1 MYPRRFPAHRI
12 LTALVALLIATLVMS
27 LSGVTDPAHAS
38 PRVTTTAAQSTTAA
52 TAASAASAPTE
63 GQKVT
68 LAETS
73 IDSPS
78 LWTSDAGSVR
88 ALITWT
94 GTDPAHR
101 LNLMS
106 SADGAAWGGKVTL
119 AETSRFRA
127 GLARTGPNASDRA
140 VVAWTGTDANQSL
153 NVLVG
158 TPPSSAIKLTL
169 RQDNS
174 FTAPSIVVY
183 NGELYL
189 AWAGTD
195 AAHTLNVDRI
205 SIGASSL
212 SVQQKTILWGWGGPA
227 TPTIGFDPTGNRLVM
242 SWIDASQHVHFAYST
257 NGASWT
263 QPSQSPLPESS
274 GAGPTLFSALATSV
288 SSSLSRY
295 FLAWTGTD
303 AAHSVNVKF
312 TTSFPYWPRSY
323 DKATLPE
330 EAFGAPALGSV
341 GVSATLLL
349 AWTGTDAAHHLNV
362 AKVAAPYAAACAPA
376 AGVQPTIPPTISRGP
391 TTAMDVSLTFDSD
404 GGSAGNAT
412 AYLDILK
419 AHQIHATFFLT
430 GQFAQANPAIVQR
443 IASDG
448 HDIGNHTA
456 DHPDL
461 ANPARTDTYVCTE
474 LTSADSIISSSAGR
488 STRPYFRPPYGSYN
502 EQTQYLAAA
511 LGYRTILWNIDPRD
525 WDSNT
530 TAQNII
536 DSVLNSPNLGPGAII
551 LMHVNSAHEAEALP
565 SVITGLQQRGY
576 TIVPLSQLLR

>member
-1 MYPRRFPAHRI
+1 MYPRRFPVHRI
-12 LTALVALLIATLVMS
+12 LTSLVALLIATLVMS
-27 LSGVTDPAHAS
+27 LSGVTDLTQAS
-38 PRVTTTAAQSTTAA
+38 PRAATTAAH
-52 TAASAASAPTE
+52 AASAPTE
-63 GQKVT
+63 GSKIT
-68 LAETS
+68 LGETT

-78 LWTSDAGSVR
+78 LWTSDTGSVR
-88 ALITWT
+88 ALLSWT
-94 GTDPAHR
+94 GTDAAHS
-101 LNLMS
+101 LNLLS
-106 SADGAAWGGKVTL
+106 SADGVSWGNKVTL

-158 TPPSSAIKLTL
+158 VPPSSAIKLTL
-169 RQDNS
+169 RQENS
-174 FTAPSIVVY
+174 FTGPSVAVF

-227 TPTIGFDPTGNRLVM
+227 APAIAFDPTGARLVM
-242 SWIDASQHVHFAYST
+242 SWIDASQHVRFAYST

-263 QPSQSPLPESS
+263 QPTQSPLPESS
-274 GAGPTLFSALATSV
+274 GAAPALFSALATNV
-288 SSSLSRY
+288 TSSLSRY

-330 EAFGAPALGSV
+330 QAFGAPALGSL
-341 GVSATLLL
+341 GVSGSLLL

-362 AKVAAPYAAACAPA
+362 AKVLAPYASACVPA
-376 AGVQPTIPPTISRGP
+376 AGVQPTIPATISRGP
-391 TTAMDVSLTFDSD
+391 TTSMDVSLTFDSD

-430 GQFAQANPAIVQR
+430 GQFAQANPSIVRR

-448 HDIGNHTA
+448 HDIGNHTM

-461 ANPARTDTYVCTE
+461 ANPARTDTFVCGE
-474 LTSADSIISSSAGR
+474 LTGADSIIASNSGR

-530 TAQNII
+530 SAQNII

-565 SVITGLQQRGY
+565 TVITGLQQRGY

>member
-1 MYPRRFPAHRI
+1 MFRRRLLGHRI
-12 LTALVALLIATLVMS
+12 LTTLVVLLTATLVMS
-27 LSGVTDPAHAS
+27 LSGVTDLASAS
-38 PRVTTTAAQSTTAA
+38 PGAAAHPAA
-52 TAASAASAPTE
+52 PSAFAQAASAPTE
-63 GQKVT
+63 GAKVT
-68 LAETS
+68 LGETS
-73 IDSPS
+73 IDSPA
-78 LWTSDAGSVR
+78 LWTSDTGGVR
-88 ALITWT
+88 ALLAWT
-94 GTDPAHR
+94 GTDSAHH
-101 LNLMS
+101 LNLLS
-106 SADGAAWGGKVTL
+106 SADGVSWGSKVTL

-158 TPPSSAIKLTL
+158 TPPSSSIKLTL
-169 RQDNS
+169 SQENS
-174 FTAPSIVVY
+174 FTGPSIAVFK
-183 NGELYL
+183 GDLYL

-205 SIGASSL
+205 SIGASTL
-212 SVQQKTILWGWGGPA
+212 SVQQKTILWGWGSPA
-227 TPTIGFDPTGNRLVM
+227 TPTIAFDATGNRLVM
-242 SWIDASQHVHFAYST
+242 SWIDASQHVSFAFST
-257 NGASWT
+257 NGANWT
-263 QPSQSPLPESS
+263 QPAQSPLTESS
-274 GAGPTLFSALATSV
+274 GASPALLSALATNV
-288 SSSLSRY
+288 SSNLARY

-323 DKATLPE
+323 DKATLAE
-330 EAFGAPALGSV
+330 QAFGAPVLGSV
-341 GVSATLLL
+341 GVSASLLL

-362 AKVAAPYAAACAPA
+362 AKVAAPYAAACVPA
-376 AGVQPTIPPTISRGP
+376 AGVQPTIPTTISHGV
-391 TTAMDVSLTFDSD
+391 TTATEVSLTFDSD
-404 GGSAGNAT
+404 GGSAGNAA

-430 GQFAQANPAIVQR
+430 GQFAQVNPAIVQR
-443 IASDG
+443 IVSDG
-448 HDIGNHTA
+448 HDIGNHTM

-461 ANPARTDTYVCTE
+461 ANPARTDTFMCNE
-474 LTSADSIISSSAGR
+474 LTSADSIIASSAGQA
-488 STRPYFRPPYGSYN
+488 TRPYFRPPYGSYN

-530 TAQNII
+530 SAQNII
-536 DSVLNSPNLGPGAII
+536 GSVLNSPNLGPGAII
-551 LMHVNSAHEAEALP
+551 LMHVNSAHEAEALG